1 MKKALLTFIIICSSL
16 CARAQ
21 ETTWGWEKLD
31 IFKGNSKEFEYY
43 RATSTSDT
51 VIFVSPVG
59 YSTKHYFNM
68 GMPYYRIL
76 KSTKSPNQV
85 IREFISLNYQGIKL
99 EYILV
104 YIYCNLS
111 GTVDFVEFE
120 YEYAE
125 SNTKIIPAI
134 YFEFFEHYIKDNFK
148 ISIGEGRLKP
158 KEGINIKGL
167 YLVEGP
173 SWLEEN
179 TSQDE

>member
-1 MKKALLTFIIICSSL
+1 MKTALFIFIMIYSGL
-16 CARAQ
+16 CVNAQ
-21 ETTWGWEKLD
+21 ETTWKNLGT
-31 IFKGNSKEFEYY
+31 FKGNLKEFEYK
-43 RATSTSDT
+43 RASSESDT
-51 VIFVSPVG
+51 FIVVSPINQELAG
-59 YSTKHYFNM
+59 YFYM

-85 IREFISLNYQGIKL
+85 IRDFISFKYQEVELKSL
-99 EYILV
+99 LV

-111 GTVDFVEFE
+111 GTVDFAEFQ
-120 YEYAE
+120 YHPSK
-125 SNTKIIPAI
+125 SNTEIIPAI

-173 SWLEEN
+173 SWLEEK

>member
-1 MKKALLTFIIICSSL
+1 MKTALFIFIMIYSGL
-16 CARAQ
+16 CVNAQ
-21 ETTWGWEKLD
+21 ETTWKNLGT
-31 IFKGNSKEFEYY
+31 FKGNLKEFEYK
-43 RATSTSDT
+43 RASSESDT
-51 VIFVSPVG
+51 FIVVSPINQELAG
-59 YSTKHYFNM
+59 YFNM

-111 GTVDFVEFE
+111 GTVDFAEFQ
-120 YEYAE
+120 YDLSE

-134 YFEFFEHYIKDNFK
+134 YFEFFEHYIKNNFK